1 MENTNITSSTDT
13 NTTTATETSEVISEE
28 QRQRNNA
35 LIAKAKDYIKQ
46 LGLRWTIR
54 SIEYL
59 VNRENISLNQLRACV
74 FDRGGN
80 VVYDIERA
88 TKYIIMSGLISKQ
101 CDSDAYL
108 SIEDRAY
115 EVLEHW
121 QEEFGYIGVLHM
133 MLIEQMETKHFF
145 MGTQDAQILAE
156 IAVRKSLKS
165 LEETQKAV
173 DLQTKTSQSIAT
185 QL

>member
-1 MENTNITSSTDT
+1 MENTNTTSTPE
-13 NTTTATETSEVISEE
+13 TTEVISEE

-35 LIAKAKDYIKQ
+35 LIAKAKEYIKQ
-46 LGLRWTIR
+46 LNLKWTIR

-74 FDRGGN
+74 FDRGGT

-88 TKYIIMSGLISKQ
+88 TKYIIMSGLISRQ
-101 CDSDAYL
+101 CDDTTYTL
-108 SIEDRAY
+108 IEDKAY

-133 MLIEQMETKHFF
+133 MLIEQMESKHFF
-145 MGTQDAQILAE
+145 MGTQDAQLLAE

-165 LEETQKAV
+165 LEETQKAI